1 MSVQDAFAAPRSAV
15 RDVNGGAGVMTDTI
29 INALKKT
36 RPWVLFLAILGFV
49 GAALTLLVGISVII
63 SSVML
68 GKVEGIDAEIAPFGS
83 GMMIGLGVVYAAM
96 ALIYFFSSL
105 YLLRYAGAIKRLSSS
120 LSVADLEAA
129 LTQQAS
135 FWKLIGILA
144 LISIVLM
151 VVMLLAGLGG
161 ALFMGASAL

>member
-15 RDVNGGAGVMTDTI
+15 RDVNGGTGAITDTV

-36 RPWVLFLAILGFV
+36 RPWVLFLAILGFI
-49 GAALTLLVGISVII
+49 GAALTLLVGIAVVI
-63 SSVML
+63 SSMMMGNL
-68 GKVEGIDAEIAPFGS
+68 EGMDAEIAPFGS
-83 GMMIGLGVVYAAM
+83 GRMIGVGVLYAVM
-96 ALIYFFSSL
+96 AVIYFLSAL

-129 LTQQAS
+129 LEQQAS
-135 FWKLIGILA
+135 FWKLIGILV
-144 LISIVLM
+144 LISIVLT

-161 ALFMGASAL
+161 ALFMGAAGL

>member
-1 MSVQDAFAAPRSAV
+1 
-15 RDVNGGAGVMTDTI
+15 
-29 INALKKT
+29 
-36 RPWVLFLAILGFV
+36 
-49 GAALTLLVGISVII
+49 
-63 SSVML
+63 
-68 GKVEGIDAEIAPFGS
+68 
-83 GMMIGLGVVYAAM
+83 
-96 ALIYFFSSL
+96 
-105 YLLRYAGAIKRLSSS
+105 
-120 LSVADLEAA
+120 VADLEAA

>member
-49 GAALTLLVGISVII
+49 GAALTLLVGIGAV
-63 SSVML
+63 L
-68 GKVEGIDAEIAPFGS
+68 GGMFEGGGAAEQTPFSG

-135 FWKLIGILA
+135 FWKLIGIMV
-144 LISIVLM
+144 LISIVLT

-161 ALFMGASAL
+161 ALFMGASGL

>member
-1 MSVQDAFAAPRSAV
+1 MSVQDAFAAPRSTV

-36 RPWVLFLAILGFV
+36 RPWVLFLAILGFL
-49 GAALTLLVGISVII
+49 GAALTLLVGIGAA
-63 SSVML
+63 L
-68 GKVEGIDAEIAPFGS
+68 GGMFEGVGAAEQTPFNG
-83 GMMIGLGVVYAAM
+83 GMMIGLGVVYGAM

>member
-15 RDVNGGAGVMTDTI
+15 RDMSGGAGAITDTV

-36 RPWVLFLAILGFV
+36 RPWVLFLAILGFF
-49 GAALTLLVGISVII
+49 GAALTLLVGIAVVI
-63 SSVML
+63 SSMMIGNL
-68 GKVEGIDAEIAPFGS
+68 DGMDAEIAPFGS
-83 GMMIGLGVVYAAM
+83 GMMIGVGVLYAAM
-96 ALIYFFSSL
+96 AVIYFMSAL

-129 LTQQAS
+129 LEQQAS
-135 FWKLIGILA
+135 FWKLIGILV

-161 ALFMGASAL
+161 ALFMGAAGL